1 MIEISIPGKQEIWQL
16 KYLVLDLNGT
26 LALDGQLLPGVEER
40 IRALSTLLDVYVLT
54 ADTFGTAVT
63 QFRTLPCHLHLL
75 TPEDQ
80 VRQKENFVNALG
92 SQYCVAIGN
101 GLNDKGMLQA
111 ARLGICITGPEG
123 AATET
128 LAVSDIVIPSVTG
141 AFDLLFHTKR
151 IKATLRK

>member
-1 MIEISIPGKQEIWQL
+1 MIEISIPGTREIWQL
-16 KYLVLDLNGT
+16 KHLVLDLNGT

-40 IRALSTLLDVYVLT
+40 IRTLSAHLDVYVLT
-54 ADTFGTAVT
+54 ADTFGTAAT

-80 VRQKENFVNALG
+80 VRQKEDFVKELG
-92 SQYCVAIGN
+92 ARHCVAIGN
-101 GLNDKGMLQA
+101 GMNDKGMLQA

-123 AATET
+123 AAAET
-128 LAVSDIVIPSVTG
+128 LAVADIVIPSITG